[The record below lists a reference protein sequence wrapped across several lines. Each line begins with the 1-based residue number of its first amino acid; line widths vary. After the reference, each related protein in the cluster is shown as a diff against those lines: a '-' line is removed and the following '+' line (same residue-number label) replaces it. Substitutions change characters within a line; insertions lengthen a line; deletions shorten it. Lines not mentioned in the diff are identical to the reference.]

1 MKNQENYRIRIE
13 EWKEIKEPY
22 CVPTKHVSFCV
33 QKRYGK
39 MTWIDRNIL
48 GQEDEW
54 YTQSCHDDENQ
65 ALIAMRNLYNRENP
79 KTTYLY

>member
-13 EWKEIKEPY
+13 EWKEITESF

-39 MTWIDRNIL
+39 MTWIDRNVL
-48 GQEDEW
+48 GQKDEW
-54 YTQSCHDDENQ
+54 YTQSCHDDEDQ